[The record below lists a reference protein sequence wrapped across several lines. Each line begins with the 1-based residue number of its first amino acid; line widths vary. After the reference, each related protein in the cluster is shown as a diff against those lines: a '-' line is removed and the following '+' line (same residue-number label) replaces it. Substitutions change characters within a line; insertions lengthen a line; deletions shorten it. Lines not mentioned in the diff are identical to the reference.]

1 MFSKKN
7 VSCFVWPLPRRAHLL
22 VPRSPSGHVCTAP
35 WQDGHRRLN
44 DPAIEI
50 TAKKIALAIARR
62 RASRGAR
69 RRRYPGRDAAL
80 IWPAD

>member
-1 MFSKKN
+1 MSRALFGPCLA
-7 VSCFVWPLPRRAHLL
+7 VLTCWCRGVPAVTCARR
-22 VPRSPSGHVCTAP
+22 RGRT
-35 WQDGHRRLN
+35 DHRRLN

-80 IWPAD
+80 IWPPPAD